1 MHVRNVLL
9 FPGRGCAYVIYGRY
23 ERVLCMRGSSLN
35 HASSVDD
42 IITLKA
48 LTVSTNSTENITAR
62 SVFGSLHVL
71 ISSFVRHKFIY
82 VSGTR
87 AMRYEI
93 CTLLDRDY
101 LYIHNYKCASK
112 TNIHIHSFILRLRR
126 VVAAFPRTT
135 AI

>member
-1 MHVRNVLL
+1 MRNVLL
-9 FPGRGCAYVIYGRY
+9 FPGRGCPVRNGRY

-42 IITLKA
+42 IITLKT

-101 LYIHNYKCASK
+101 LYIHNYKRASK
-112 TNIHIHSFILRLRR
+112 IIFIFIHSFCGCVVSLLHFLVLLR
-126 VVAAFPRTT
+126 FN
-135 AI
+135 

>member
-112 TNIHIHSFILRLRR
+112 IIFIHSFCGCVVSLLHFLVLLR
-126 VVAAFPRTT
+126 FN
-135 AI
+135 